1 MCVVLI
7 YVKTNIELMIFFNLN
22 ENVYN
27 SLIVAFSFI
36 NVIDDD
42 VVDYDLFN
50 NKVIIF
56 VCCCCCCCLFSLSI
70 KQPLLLI
77 IYGWFI

>member
-36 NVIDDD
+36 NDIDDD

-56 VCCCCCCCLFSLSI
+56 VCCCCC
-70 KQPLLLI
+70 
-77 IYGWFI
+77 